1 MEEREAETVPLPRL
15 CAVPKVR
22 PSPPLSSYEYHS
34 TTTVGKNK
42 SVIVCEIITRFQR
55 ETDNYIA
62 GSIFHVSRNKNRK
75 RCRKV
80 FIL

>member
-1 MEEREAETVPLPRL
+1 MEEREAETVALPRL

-42 SVIVCEIITRFQR
+42 SVIVCEIITCFER
-55 ETDNYIA
+55 ETDNNIA
-62 GSIFHVSRNKNRK
+62 EFVFH
-75 RCRKV
+75 
-80 FIL
+80 